1 MMRMTIGVVFAAA
14 FIISGFAQDFIAQS
28 GAPAIAFPKPDR
40 PVADI
45 VSPIWH
51 DEKERDDA
59 AEPSQLVRLL
69 GIKSG
74 MTVADIGAGSGYY
87 VVRLSP
93 IVGSKGRIIAEDIV
107 PKYLQSLRKR
117 VRNLRLQNVVIRLGE
132 PHDPKL
138 PADSVDIAILVHMY
152 HEIEQPYALLY
163 NLVPALKSEGRVGIV
178 DAFAPTPKHGTP
190 PSLLRCEL
198 AAVGY
203 REISFRSAHRQR
215 CLSRDLCAT
224 VRCKPHATGSDGC
237 VQGAIVNCIMTQ
249 EGNAARSSGVVIPAG
264 AQPKWR
270 TSPEGARYDLNWLIH
285 ARFAPPKADQW

>member
-1 MMRMTIGVVFAAA
+1 MMRMTIGLVFAAA
-14 FIISGFAQDFIAQS
+14 FAISGAAQDITQS
-28 GAPAIAFPKPDR
+28 SVPAVAFPKPDR

-59 AEPSQLVRLL
+59 GEPGQLVRLL

-93 IVGSKGRIIAEDIV
+93 IVGSNGRIIAEDIL

-117 VRNLRLQNVVIRLGE
+117 VRNLGLQNVVISLGKS
-132 PHDPKL
+132 HDPKL
-138 PADSVDIAILVHMY
+138 PAKSVDIAILVHMY

-163 NLVPALKSEGRVGIV
+163 NLVPALKPEARVGIV
-178 DAFAPTPKHGTP
+178 DAFAPTAEHGTP

-203 REISFRSAHRQR
+203 REISFDR
-215 CLSRDLCAT
+215 L
-224 VRCKPHATGSDGC
+224 TGSNAYL
-237 VQGAIVNCIMTQ
+237 AI
-249 EGNAARSSGVVIPAG
+249 
-264 AQPKWR
+264 
-270 TSPEGARYDLNWLIH
+270 
-285 ARFAPPKADQW
+285 FAPPSIASRTRPEAIVACKPQ

>member
-14 FIISGFAQDFIAQS
+14 FTISGAAQENFIAQS
-28 GAPAIAFPKPDR
+28 GVPAVAFPKPDR

-59 AEPSQLVRLL
+59 GEPGQLVRLL

-74 MTVADIGAGSGYY
+74 MTIADIGAGSGYY

-93 IVGSKGRIIAEDIV
+93 IVGSNGRIIAEDIV

-117 VRNLRLQNVVIRLGE
+117 VRDLRLQNVVISLGE

-138 PADSVDIAILVHMY
+138 PAASVDIAILVHMY
-152 HEIEQPYALLY
+152 HEIQQPYALLY
-163 NLVPALKSEGRVGIV
+163 NLVPGLKPETRVGIV
-178 DAFAPTPKHGTP
+178 DAFGPTSKHGTP

-203 REISFRSAHRQR
+203 REISFDR
-215 CLSRDLCAT
+215 LI
-224 VRCKPHATGSDGC
+224 GSD
-237 VQGAIVNCIMTQ
+237 AYLSI
-249 EGNAARSSGVVIPAG
+249 
-264 AQPKWR
+264 
-270 TSPEGARYDLNWLIH
+270 
-285 ARFAPPKADQW
+285 FAPPSVASRTRPEAIVACKVQ